1 MRAGAALAEEGVGQS
16 CLGSQPPPRLKPE
29 QLLDEILR
37 LRVRVTLLHDVTKR
51 PGREECKISS
61 EDRRLLRPLLGAW
74 GAEVLED
81 PGQLV
86 SVVVAGEERLLCDDL
101 GQDAATAPDVHW
113 RGV

>member
-1 MRAGAALAEEGVGQS
+1 MRTGAALAEEGVSQG

-29 QLLDEILR
+29 QLPDEILR

-51 PGREECKISS
+51 PGREEYKISS
-61 EDRRLLRPLLGAW
+61 KDRRLLRPLLGAG

-101 GQDAATAPDVHW
+101 GQDAATAPEVHW
-113 RGV
+113 GGV